1 MASAPRDPYRRTG
14 HIPPVP
20 LPTPRGELR
29 EDLSLIVTDGT
40 RFYVPVFD
48 VDPATGRAEFLGIA
62 LYEPTDPEGR
72 AALAE
77 TVAQARCDGTDT
89 VPVPFPVHA
98 DVDPDGCPAPV
109 PRPRTGA

>member
-14 HIPPVP
+14 HTPPAP
-20 LPTPRGELR
+20 LPAPRGELR

-48 VDPATGRAEFLGIA
+48 VDPATGRAVFLGIA

-72 AALAE
+72 AALAQ
-77 TVAQARCDGTDT
+77 TVARARREGTGT
-89 VPVPFPVHA
+89 VPVPVPVPVHA
-98 DVDPDGCPAPV
+98 PGGCPGPV